1 MQTNV
6 YAGGMDGGG
15 LSDDDVYA
23 AMAAATAHSQA
34 AAEVHP
40 CASAELATLPI
51 FLDGFLQA
59 QQLRSG

>member
-34 AAEVHP
+34 AARWVCECP
-40 CASAELATLPI
+40 A
-51 FLDGFLQA
+51 
-59 QQLRSG
+59 